1 MNIKETVNFKGIMDS
16 ITNFME
22 KHAGN
27 YFVKKNDKLC
37 LTLEGKNAQAGYLFV
52 LPFVIGF
59 IFFML
64 LPVVESLRMAFSK
77 VTIDVVNYGF
87 ILQYTKFENV
97 ERALMVDPEFNRL
110 LVEELVR
117 MVLIVPAVIIFSLFV
132 AILLNQQFKMRGMVR
147 AIFFLPVILSSGVLI
162 GLETNN
168 ALLHNLAETIKQ
180 SNQLKT
186 SVTGVL
192 EKILAAEG
200 AAGGYM
206 KYIFQVVNQI
216 YNIAMASG
224 IQIIIFLSALQT
236 IPPSMFE
243 AAKIEGSTSW
253 ECFWKITFPMV
264 SSLILVNFVYSV
276 VDYFIRTD
284 NKVMEKISKALIN
297 NLDFGFSAAM
307 AWFYFLIVIV
317 VIGISFSLIS
327 KKVYYYE

>member
-1 MNIKETVNFKGIMDS
+1 MKIKNQFIDF
-16 ITNFME
+16 IT
-22 KHAGN
+22 K
-27 YFVKKNDKLC
+27 YFPKYFTQKNEELN
-37 LTLEGKNAQAGYLFV
+37 LTLEGKNARAGYLFV
-52 LPFVIGF
+52 LPFIIGF
-59 IFFML
+59 ISFML
-64 LPVVESLRMAFSK
+64 LPIFESLRMAFNR
-77 VTIDVVNYGF
+77 VIIDVTNYGF
-87 ILQYTKFENV
+87 RMEFTGLGNI
-97 ERALMVDPEFNRL
+97 ERALFVDAEFNRL

-132 AILLNQQFKMRGMVR
+132 ALILNQEFKARGFVR

-168 ALLHNLAETIKQ
+168 ALLHSVAESIKQ

-192 EKILAAEG
+192 EQVLAAEG
-200 AAGGYM
+200 AASRYM

-276 VDYFIRTD
+276 VDYLIRTD
-284 NKVMEKISKALIN
+284 NRVMTKIFTALVN
-297 NLDFGFSAAM
+297 RLDFGFSAAM
-307 AWFYFLIVIV
+307 AWFYFFIVIV
-317 VIGISFSLIS
+317 VIGISLSLIS
-327 KKVYYYE
+327 KRVYYYE

>member
-1 MNIKETVNFKGIMDS
+1 MKIKNNFIDFIAKYLP
-16 ITNFME
+16 
-22 KHAGN
+22 K
-27 YFVKKNDKLC
+27 YFTQKNDELC
-37 LTLEGKNAQAGYLFV
+37 LTLEGKNARAGYLFV
-52 LPFVIGF
+52 LPFIIGF
-59 IFFML
+59 ISFML
-64 LPVVESLRMAFSK
+64 LPIFASFRMAFSR
-77 VTIDVVNYGF
+77 VIIDVSNYGF
-87 ILQYTKFENV
+87 RMEFTGLENIK
-97 ERALMVDPEFNRL
+97 RALLVDAEFNRL

-132 AILLNQQFKMRGMVR
+132 ALILNQEFKARGFVR
-147 AIFFLPVILSSGVLI
+147 AIFFLPVILSSGILI

-168 ALLHNLAETIKQ
+168 ALLHSVAESIKQ

-192 EKILAAEG
+192 ERVLAAEG
-200 AAGGYM
+200 AASGYM

-236 IPPSMFE
+236 IPSSMFE

-276 VDYFIRTD
+276 VDYLIRTD
-284 NKVMEKISKALIN
+284 NRVMRKIFIALVN
-297 NLDFGFSAAM
+297 RMDFGFSSAM
-307 AWFYFLIVIV
+307 AWFYFLVVIV
-317 VIGISFSLIS
+317 VIGICLSLIS